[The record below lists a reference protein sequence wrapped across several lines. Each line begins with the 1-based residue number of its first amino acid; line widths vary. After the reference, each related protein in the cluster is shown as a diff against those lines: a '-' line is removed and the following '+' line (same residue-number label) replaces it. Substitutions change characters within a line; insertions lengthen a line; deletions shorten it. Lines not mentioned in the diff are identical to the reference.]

1 MRQNNNQRRGRS
13 RNNQNRR
20 PSRNQSFDSNGP
32 SVRLRGTAAQLNE
45 KYQAMAR
52 DAMSAGDRVMVENY
66 HQHADHYYR
75 VMISLNPLA
84 QRDEDGQPEMGD
96 MDDMQPHEGRGR
108 GDRSQSPDGQSQAGQ
123 IQGGQNQERQN
134 QERQNQGGQNQ
145 GGQNQGGQN
154 QGGQNQGGQNQERRD
169 NRNRRGRDRQEEGE
183 EPPVAQGEGD
193 AADRNT
199 GAEAELRGRSRRQ
212 PVRRQDSDPRRRSGG
227 RADEAKPGDE
237 PLDQGLH
244 RILGGA
250 PEKTRED
257 GEAGDST
264 GDPTG
269 DAVASEAAD
278 SAAVVSDGTGGDKV
292 AGDGSGPDAAVEAA
306 APAEKAP
313 KPRARRRKPAA
324 EAEDAAPAEPVAD
337 AAV

>member
-134 QERQNQGGQNQ
+134 Q
-145 GGQNQGGQN
+145 GGQN

-183 EPPVAQGEGD
+183 EPPAAQGEGD

-250 PEKTRED
+250 RED

-269 DAVASEAAD
+269 DAVVSEAAD

>member
-108 GDRSQSPDGQSQAGQ
+108 GDRSQSPDGQNQAGQ

-134 QERQNQGGQNQ
+134 QERQNQAA
-145 GGQNQGGQN
+145 
-154 QGGQNQGGQNQERRD
+154 RIRAARIRAARIRVARI
-169 NRNRRGRDRQEEGE
+169 RNAGIT
-183 EPPVAQGEGD
+183 AI
-193 AADRNT
+193 AAAGTARKK
-199 GAEAELRGRSRRQ
+199 AKSRR
-212 PVRRQDSDPRRRSGG
+212 RRR
-227 RADEAKPGDE
+227 AKE
-237 PLDQGLH
+237 TPLIG
-244 RILGGA
+244 IPA
-250 PEKTRED
+250 PKRNC
-257 GEAGDST
+257 
-264 GDPTG
+264 
-269 DAVASEAAD
+269 AA
-278 SAAVVSDGTGGDKV
+278 
-292 AGDGSGPDAAVEAA
+292 EAA
-306 APAEKAP
+306 ANPSAARIQIRGGAAAAGRTKPNPATSRWIRACTAYWAA
-313 KPRARRRKPAA
+313 RARMARPETRPATRPATRLAMRWRAKPLT
-324 EAEDAAPAEPVAD
+324 APQ
-337 AAV
+337 

>member
-52 DAMSAGDRVMVENY
+52 DATSAGDRVMAENY

-75 VMISLNPLA
+75 VMISLNPPA
-84 QRDEDGQPEMGD
+84 QRDEDRQPEMGD
-96 MDDMQPHEGRGR
+96 MGDMQPQEGRGR
-108 GDRSQSPDGQSQAGQ
+108 GDRSQSPDGQNQA
-123 IQGGQNQERQN
+123 
-134 QERQNQGGQNQ
+134 GQNQ

-154 QGGQNQGGQNQERRD
+154 QGGQNQERQNQERRD

-183 EPPVAQGEGD
+183 EPPAAQGEED

-244 RILGGA
+244 RILGGGSDKS
-250 PEKTRED
+250 PQD
-257 GEAGDST
+257 GNA

-269 DAVASEAAD
+269 DAAASEAAD

-306 APAEKAP
+306 APAEEAL

>member
-123 IQGGQNQERQN
+123 IQGGQIQGGQNQERQN
-134 QERQNQGGQNQ
+134 QERQNQGGQNQGGQNQGGQNQGGQNQ

-183 EPPVAQGEGD
+183 EPPAAQGEGD

-264 GDPTG
+264 GDSTG
-269 DAVASEAAD
+269 DPTRLAMRWRAKPL
-278 SAAVVSDGTGGDKV
+278 T
-292 AGDGSGPDAAVEAA
+292 
-306 APAEKAP
+306 APQ
-313 KPRARRRKPAA
+313 
-324 EAEDAAPAEPVAD
+324 
-337 AAV
+337 

>member
-108 GDRSQSPDGQSQAGQ
+108 GDRSQSSD
-123 IQGGQNQERQN
+123 GQNQER
-134 QERQNQGGQNQ
+134 
-145 GGQNQGGQN
+145 QN

-183 EPPVAQGEGD
+183 EPPAAQGEGD

-337 AAV
+337 VAV